1 MINLKQCKEVFLNHL
16 EQYEDKTT
24 IGFDLK
30 VKHTFRVMKISK
42 ELCKKLNLSKEES
55 KLAQVVAL
63 LHDIGRFEEIRYN
76 KKLDNAKYDHATVG
90 VDLLFKENVIDKF
103 NIEKK
108 YYNIIEVAVY
118 NHSRKSI
125 PEGLNKEE
133 LLQTK
138 IIRDADK
145 LDNFILKIRGKIDS
159 CFPGNI
165 KNIEEVNNSLISD
178 KVYKSIMNRECVDVH
193 DRETKL
199 DLFICVLGFIYD
211 LNFIESLEIVKEKN
225 YINRIIDRFN
235 YTNSDTLEKMEN
247 IRKQL
252 NTYIEEKLRNNT
264 TK

>member
-1 MINLKQCKEVFLNHL
+1 MINIKQNKEIFLNHL
-16 EQYEDKTT
+16 DHYEDKTT
-24 IGFDLK
+24 LGFELK

-55 KLAQVVAL
+55 KLAQIVAL
-63 LHDIGRFEEIRYN
+63 LHDIGRFEELRYM
-76 KKLDNAKYDHATVG
+76 KKLDSAKFDHSSVG
-90 VDLLFKENVIDKF
+90 VKVLFEDNIIEKF
-103 NIEKK
+103 NIDKK
-108 YYNIIEVAVY
+108 YYEIINKAVL
-118 NHSRKSI
+118 NHSRKTI
-125 PEGLNKEE
+125 PEGLNEEE

-145 LDNFILKIRGKIDS
+145 LDNFVLKIRGKVES

-165 KNIEEVNNSLISD
+165 ENKEEVNNSLISD
-178 KVYKSIMNRECVDVH
+178 KVYQSIMNRECVDVH